1 MKVRKIKDK
10 KSRSLLLKSGKVL
23 KYNIKVNDCS
33 IEIMKSKIR
42 NSFAATWKSGK
53 IRTQV
58 SCCPTEFC
66 KSNNLYSRENCSYTG
81 TEFDV

>member
-23 KYNIKVNDCS
+23 KYNIKVSDCP

-42 NSFAATWKSGK
+42 NSFAASWKSGK
-53 IRTQV
+53 IRTKV